1 MEIRIGNRLV
11 GDGQPAFVI
20 AEAGINHNGSMETA
34 RALID
39 VAADAGASAVK
50 FQMRTYAELFRE
62 GVVQDMSEEDIGF
75 QYVMHLIRDYELTV
89 DQYAELA
96 RYTAERGL
104 VFLCTPWDKLSVDA
118 LEDIGVPA
126 YKIASAD
133 LPNLDLLACVA
144 AKKKPLLVSTGM
156 STLAEIDTT
165 AAFLRRAGAEFLL
178 LHCNSSYPTAFKD
191 VNLRFI
197 RTLRERFDCL
207 VGYSGHELGIAV
219 SEAAVVLGACVVERH
234 FTLDRTM
241 KGPDHAMSL
250 EPTGLKKL
258 VRDIRN
264 TEAAMGTGVRVM
276 SRGEYMN
283 RRVLGKS
290 VVATRAIRA
299 GEVIGADMLAV
310 KSPAHGLSPQRM
322 PDLVGRVAR
331 RDVPEG
337 KDFFESDL
345 DGGPRASRE
354 FDSARRWG
362 LIVRYHDF
370 ARVVGDSR
378 PRAVEFHFSSHDLAR
393 EISLP
398 VTRCIELVVHAPEL
412 YGDQLLD
419 LCATDAA
426 ARRRSVANAQQ
437 AIDVGRRLKRVF
449 PDPDQPVK
457 VILHTGGM
465 TYSRPAEE
473 RAKDRMYEIMA
484 DALRELD
491 TTDVE
496 LLLENL
502 PPIPWYKGGQ
512 WWSNVF
518 TDAGR
523 IRRFCDR
530 EGYRIC
536 YDTSH
541 AQLFCNAR
549 GIRQSAYL
557 DELRPLVRHLHL
569 SDGSGVDGEGLQIG
583 DGDVDFKGLAPA
595 LLATKAS
602 YTPEIWMG
610 HKEDGEGFWVALD
623 RLKTFGF

>member
-1 MEIRIGNRLV
+1 MEIRIGERLV
-11 GDGQPAFVI
+11 GDRHPAFVI
-20 AEAGINHNGSMETA
+20 AEAGINHNGSMDTA
-34 RALID
+34 RQLID
-39 VAADAGASAVK
+39 IAADAGADAVK
-50 FQMRTYAELFRE
+50 FQMRTYAELFRD
-62 GVVQDMSEEDIGF
+62 GAMQDMSQEDIGF
-75 QYVMHLIRDYELTV
+75 QYVMHLIRDFELTPE
-89 DQYAELA
+89 QYAELA
-96 RYTAERGL
+96 RYTAARGL
-104 VFLCTPWDKLSVDA
+104 LFLCTPWDKRSVDT
-118 LEDIGVPA
+118 LEEIGLPA

-156 STLAEIDTT
+156 STLTEIDTT
-165 AAFLRRAGAEFLL
+165 VAFLRSVGAEFLL

-197 RTLRERFDCL
+197 RTLRDRFQCL

-219 SEAAVVLGACVVERH
+219 SEAAVVVGACVVERH

-258 VRDIRN
+258 VRDIRHL
-264 TEAAMGTGVRVM
+264 EESMGTGVRVM

-283 RRVLGKS
+283 RKILGKS
-290 VVATRAIRA
+290 IVSTRAIRA
-299 GEVIGADMLAV
+299 GERIAANMLAV
-310 KSPAHGLSPQRM
+310 KSPAHGLTPQRM
-322 PDLVGRVAR
+322 HELIGRVAR

-337 KDFFESDL
+337 KYFFESDL
-345 DGGPRASRE
+345 DVEPRAKRQ
-354 FDSARRWG
+354 FDSPHRWG

-370 ARVVGDSR
+370 AQVVGESR

-393 EISLP
+393 EAALP
-398 VTRCIELVVHAPEL
+398 VVRDTELIVHAPEL

-426 ARRRSVANAQQ
+426 ARRRSVANAQT
-437 AIDVGRRLKRVF
+437 AIDVGRRLKRFF
-449 PDPDQPVK
+449 PDPDGPVK

-465 TYSRPAEE
+465 TYARPVEE

-484 DALRELD
+484 GALRELD

-512 WWSNVF
+512 WCSNVF
-518 TDAGR
+518 TDADR
-523 IRRFCDR
+523 IRRFCEA

-541 AQLFCNAR
+541 AQLFCNFI
-549 GIRQSAYL
+549 GQSQASYL
-557 DELRPLVRHLHL
+557 AELAPLVRHLHV
-569 SDGSGVDGEGLQIG
+569 SDGSGTDGEGLQIG
-583 DGDVDFKGLAPA
+583 DGDVDFAALAPT
-595 LLATKAS
+595 LLATAAT
-602 YTPEIWMG
+602 YTPEVWMG
-610 HKEDGEGFWVALD
+610 HKEDGEGFWVALH
-623 RLKTFGF
+623 RLRAFGF